1 MTIRRQ
7 GLRRLEGDRVVVQ
20 TRDGRSIR
28 GILEHAYRAALVV
41 AAVEYLDEA
50 SPVDLPG
57 QAVIPL
63 GNVSWIHQLEPGQ
76 TVKPR
81 RKAAP

>member
-20 TRDGRSIR
+20 TSDGRSIR
-28 GILEHAYRAALVV
+28 GVLEHAYRDALVL

-63 GNVSWIHQLEPGQ
+63 GNVSWIHQLQPGQ
-76 TVKPR
+76 AVSP